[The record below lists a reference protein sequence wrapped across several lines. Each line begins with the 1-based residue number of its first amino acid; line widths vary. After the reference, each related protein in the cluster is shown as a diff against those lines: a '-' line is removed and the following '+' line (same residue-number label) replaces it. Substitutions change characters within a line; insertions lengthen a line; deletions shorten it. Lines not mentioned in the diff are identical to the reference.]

1 MPLRV
6 SNANPPLSILCQ
18 RGEGGIL
25 EMERYM
31 SPKRQPSLPA
41 KRAFV
46 VQVHAD
52 AKVEQGQW
60 QGRVEH
66 LVSYQAARFQSL
78 EELLTFM
85 VKVLSEPE
93 PEE

>member
-1 MPLRV
+1 
-6 SNANPPLSILCQ
+6 
-18 RGEGGIL
+18 
-25 EMERYM
+25 MESDM
-31 SPKRQPSLPA
+31 AAKQQPSLPA

-66 LVSYQAARFQSL
+66 LVSFQATRFQSL
-78 EELLTFM
+78 EELLAFI
-85 VKVLSEPE
+85 VKVLNEPE
-93 PEE
+93 PQE

>member
-1 MPLRV
+1 MPR
-6 SNANPPLSILCQ
+6 N
-18 RGEGGIL
+18 
-25 EMERYM
+25 
-31 SPKRQPSLPA
+31 QPSLPT

-46 VQVHAD
+46 VQIHAD

-66 LVSYQAARFQSL
+66 LVSYQATHFQSI
-78 EELLTFM
+78 EELLAFM

-93 PEE
+93 RQE

>member
-1 MPLRV
+1 M
-6 SNANPPLSILCQ
+6 A
-18 RGEGGIL
+18 
-25 EMERYM
+25 
-31 SPKRQPSLPA
+31 PKQQPSLPA
-41 KRAFV
+41 NRAFV

-52 AKVEQGQW
+52 AKLEQGQW

-66 LVSYQAARFQSL
+66 LVSYRAARFRSL
-78 EELLTFM
+78 EELLAFM

>member
-1 MPLRV
+1 M
-6 SNANPPLSILCQ
+6 A
-18 RGEGGIL
+18 
-25 EMERYM
+25 
-31 SPKRQPSLPA
+31 PKQQPSLPA

-66 LVSYQAARFQSL
+66 LASYQATRFQSL
-78 EELLTFM
+78 EELLTFI
-85 VKVLSEPE
+85 VKVLNEPE
-93 PEE
+93 RQE